1 MYDVSK
7 LEEYLSTQN
16 INKFAYNY
24 NIDLQTHPL
33 SKRFV
38 NTSSIKLRKKCH
50 SSTNEGSRTSEMRVL
65 DNEIHKSNLALRN
78 FLVNTK
84 KFLKVKSSL
93 FQTFN
98 QSTI

>member
-33 SKRFV
+33 SKRFK

-65 DNEIHKSNLALRN
+65 DNEIHTVKLGFKEL
-78 FLVNTK
+78 FGQHK
-84 KFLKVKSSL
+84 KVP
-93 FQTFN
+93 
-98 QSTI
+98 